1 MSEQKKYL
9 DLDGLSHFWDK
20 AKEYQ
25 NNKIDQS
32 YSSTSENAQSGVAVA
47 EAIELSKENDPNCHA
62 EFFTITA
69 TGIVSLK
76 PEYRGA
82 SSNAATYPD
91 SVSDMGEWAG
101 SLNETLPTNLIIP
114 EEVDGIT
121 VSALADGMFL
131 DNQIIVSVTL
141 PSTITDIPIQ
151 CFNQALNLSYLYN
164 TDNIKTIGDRSFRY
178 TRIEKLILPN
188 LEAFTGTLAFS
199 NAVHLT
205 YIYAGKVTTISKST
219 FKHCM
224 NLRTVVAPNVTVV
237 EQEAFSDTVRLE
249 SIDFV
254 KNLTRIDQHGFWATK
269 YNDWSELSPTATLGE
284 TATVEKVNPTGDNFW
299 TNTKPTPCKNPTP
312 TAFCQRDPRWADSI
326 YGADSNRAYKD
337 GCLQFCII
345 HAYSGLT
352 GKKYNTPFEFEED
365 VKKIESVVVDG
376 ATYTGTQLL
385 GMQNGTITK
394 AGLLVKGLGLTN
406 ATIDTGIW
414 TSDDLSALYQTL
426 AEGGYAIL
434 GVNLSPTGTHA
445 ILAHGITENGEI
457 MLLDSELRIPY
468 DSTKASR
475 YNLPFNK
482 LIWTNGSRS
491 DFMLIPK
498 PQG

>member
-131 DNQIIVSVTL
+131 DNTKIVSITF
-141 PSTITDIPIQ
+141 PSTITDIPVQ
-151 CFNQALNLSYLYN
+151 CFNQAVNLTYLYN
-164 TDNIKTIGDRSFRY
+164 TEVIKTIGDKAFRY
-178 TRIEKLILPN
+178 TKLEKAIFPN
-188 LEAFTGTLAFS
+188 LEAFTGTLTFS
-199 NAVHLT
+199 NAVNLK
-205 YIYAGKVTTISKST
+205 YVDAGKIITIAKST
-219 FKHCM
+219 FKHCF
-224 NLRTVVAPNVTVV
+224 NLRAVTAPNVTVV
-237 EQEAFSDTVRLE
+237 GQEAFANTPRLE

-254 KNLTRIDQHGFWATK
+254 KNLTQIDQYGFWVTK
-269 YNDWSELSPTATLGE
+269 YNDWSELSSTATLGE
-284 TATVEKVNPTGDNFW
+284 AATVEKVNPTGDNFW
-299 TNTKPTPCKNPTP
+299 TNIKPTACKNPTP

-376 ATYTGTQLL
+376 VTYTGTQLL
-385 GMQNGTITK
+385 GMQDGTITK
-394 AGLLVKGLGLTN
+394 AGLLVKGLGFTN

-414 TSDDLSALYQTL
+414 TSNDLQALYNTL
-426 AEGGYAIL
+426 ANGGYAAMTD
-434 GVNLSPTGTHA
+434 NTSPTGSHA

-468 DSTKASR
+468 DQTQASR

-482 LIWTNGSRS
+482 LMQTNSSRS
-491 DFMLIPK
+491 DFILIPK